1 MNTARPLGIFLFQPY
16 KKGFLSETF
25 FISQNILLQNFLILR
40 TDDFIR
46 QIKGCDNIEH
56 IGRFAYFLLL
66 DKPEMV

>member
-1 MNTARPLGIFLFQPY
+1 MNTARCLAFFCAQAY

-25 FISQNILLQNFLILR
+25 FISQNVLLQNFLILR

-66 DKPEMV
+66 DKPEMA

>member
-1 MNTARPLGIFLFQPY
+1 MNTTRRLAFFYSNRI
-16 KKGFLSETF
+16 KEGFLSETF

-66 DKPEMV
+66 DKPEMA

>member
-1 MNTARPLGIFLFQPY
+1 MNTTRRLAFFWLKRI
-16 KKGFLSETF
+16 KKGFLSETI
-25 FISQNILLQNFLILR
+25 FISQHILLQNFLILR

-66 DKPEMV
+66 DKPEMA